1 MGNNRKL
8 QLAVRAALALAA
20 ASASIAQVHADT
32 ANTVTTGADSS
43 AAGATDAL
51 QEVVVT
57 GSRIKSTNLVSISP
71 VTTVTSADI
80 QVTGLSRVEDILNN
94 LPQVF
99 AGQGANLSNGAD
111 GTATVDLHDLGAQ
124 RTLVLVNGRRLGP
137 GDSAG
142 GNASDINQIPAQL
155 IEKVEVL
162 TGGASATYGADAVS
176 GVVNFIMNTHFEGV
190 KVDANYGM
198 YQHSNHD
205 NFAAGIVNTAGDGPL
220 SGNVDSGFNKDLAV
234 LLGSNFA
241 DGKGNATGYMTYT
254 NQAAVLQRPFDYS
267 ACTLG
272 GTKNATGGTSVACGG
287 SHTDAGGTFYGYGA
301 NSSTL
306 FYDTVDPKTGVFRP
320 VAATDVYNY
329 GALNYYTRPNERW
342 TAGSFINY
350 DVNDHVNVYSEVMFM
365 RNNSTAQLAPGGDF
379 GTANPIINC
388 GPAGIGLPGNPL
400 LTAQEFSTICSPANI
415 AGQAATT
422 PGGVAIPPN
431 SVAISYLLRRNV
443 EGGGRQTLFT
453 NESIRTLLGVKGDF
467 ADVWKY
473 DVYAQYSNVVTIQNN
488 LNYFSTSA
496 MQNALNVVTGPNG
509 KPTCVAALPGGS
521 APNCVPW
528 NVWVPGGVTQAA
540 LAYLAIPDEIN
551 GVVSEY
557 VGHADVSGDLGKY
570 GVQIP
575 TAKSGMQLNVGA
587 EWREDSSATNPD
599 YVAQQGLASGG
610 SGPTP
615 PISGQ
620 IHAAEMFTE
629 FNLPIADGLPGIDQM
644 AFQGGYRY
652 SSYNLGFDTNTFK
665 LGLEWAPVSDIRF
678 RGGFNRA
685 VRVPNISE
693 LYTTESV
700 GPGGTID
707 PCWGSAPLLT
717 EAECARTFPD
727 TPAGQAQAAQQYGH
741 MAVNSASQ
749 INTQSGGNPHLTPE
763 TANTTSFGFVFQP
776 EFLRGFSATVD
787 YYDIKITNAIIS
799 STGTAT
805 AIITDCAL
813 TGSASACGLIH
824 RAGGGTLWLSSA
836 GFVSTPSANV
846 GLVSTKDVDVK
857 THYTF
862 DMSAMGKLALD
873 LEGTYV
879 INNITTPIPGAP
891 SYNCAGLWGP
901 TCGNPLP
908 KWRHVLT
915 TDWATPWAGL
925 DLNMRWRFFGATNVE
940 TGSSSP
946 DLYYPTTNYPGFNRI
961 SNYSYIDLSAAMAV
975 TKNVKVRLGVNNVLD
990 KDPPIVL
997 SGNCAAGPCNGNTF
1011 SQTYDVL
1018 GRFLYL
1024 HATVQF

>member
-20 ASASIAQVHADT
+20 SAALPQVHAQTT
-32 ANTVTTGADSS
+32 AATASTDAP
-43 AAGATDAL
+43 AAGL
-51 QEVVVT
+51 EEVVVT

-71 VTTVTSADI
+71 VTTVTAADI

-176 GVVNFIMNTHFEGV
+176 GVVNFILNTHFEGV

-198 YQHSNHD
+198 YEHNNHD
-205 NFAAGIVNTAGDGPL
+205 GFAAGLVNAAGDGPL
-220 SGNVDSGFNKDLAV
+220 ASSVDSGFNKDLAV

-254 NQAAVLQRPFDYS
+254 NQAPVLQRPFDYS
-267 ACTLG
+267 ACTLAG
-272 GTKNATGGTSVACGG
+272 SRNSTGGTDVSCGG
-287 SHTDAGGTFYGYGA
+287 SYTDRGGSFLGYNA
-301 NSSTL
+301 NYSANTV
-306 FYDTVDPKTGVFRP
+306 YNTVDPKTGVFRP
-320 VAATDVYNY
+320 INTATDLYNY

-342 TAGSFINY
+342 TAGTFINY
-350 DVNDHVNVYSEVMFM
+350 DVNDHVNVYSELMFM
-365 RNNSTAQLAPGGDF
+365 KNNSTAQLAPGGDF
-379 GTANPIINC
+379 GTANPTVNC
-388 GPAGIGLPGNPL
+388 GPSGIGLPGNPL
-400 LTAQEFSTICSPANI
+400 ITAQELSVICTPANI
-415 AGQAATT
+415 AAQPSTVPA
-422 PGGVAIPPN
+422 N
-431 SVAISYLLRRNV
+431 SVFINYLLRRNV

-453 NESIRTLLGVKGDF
+453 NESYRTLLGVKGDF
-467 ADVWKY
+467 ADAWKF
-473 DVYAQYSNVVTIQNN
+473 DVYAQYSNVTTIQNN
-488 LNYFSTSA
+488 LNYFSTTA
-496 MQNALNVVTGPNG
+496 MQYALNVVTGPNG
-509 KPTCVAALPGGS
+509 KPTCVAALPGGA
-521 APNCVPW
+521 APSCVPW
-528 NVWVPGGVTQAA
+528 NIWVPGGVTPAA
-540 LAYLAIPDEIN
+540 LAYLSIPDEIN
-551 GVVSEY
+551 GVVQEY
-557 VGHADVSGDLGKY
+557 VAHADVSSDLGHY
-570 GVQIP
+570 GVQLP
-575 TAKSGMQLNVGA
+575 TAKSAMQLNMGV

-620 IHAAEMFTE
+620 IHAAEVFTE
-629 FNLPIADGLPGIDQM
+629 FNLPLVDGMPGIDQL

-652 SSYNLGFDTNTFK
+652 SSYNLGFNTNTFK

-685 VRVPNISE
+685 VRVPNVGE
-693 LYTTESV
+693 LYSIQSV

-707 PCWGSAPLLT
+707 PCWGISGTASAPLLT
-717 EAECARTFPD
+717 EAQCANTFPH
-727 TPAGQAQAAQQYGH
+727 TPAGQALAAAVYGT
-741 MAVNSASQ
+741 MSVNSAYQ
-749 INTQSGGNPHLTPE
+749 INTQSGGNPKLQPE

-776 EFLRGFSATVD
+776 EFLHGFSASID

-805 AIITDCAL
+805 AIISDCAL
-813 TGSASACGLIH
+813 TDAASACNLIH
-824 RAGGGTLWLSSA
+824 RPASGSLWLSSS
-836 GFVSTPSANV
+836 GFVATPSANV
-846 GLVSTKDVDVK
+846 GVISTKDVDVK
-857 THYTF
+857 THYAL
-862 DMSAMGKLALD
+862 DINSMGKLVFD

-879 INNITTPIPGAP
+879 IDNITTPIPGAP
-891 SYNCAGLWGP
+891 SYDCAGFWGP

-908 KWRHVLT
+908 KWRHVFS

-925 DLNMRWRFFGATNVE
+925 DVNMRWRYLGATKVE
-940 TGSSSP
+940 TSSSSP
-946 DLYYPTTNYPGFNRI
+946 DLYYPTTDYPGFNRI
-961 SNYSYIDLSAAMAV
+961 SNYSYVDLSAAMAV
-975 TKNVKVRLGVNNVLD
+975 TKNVKVRVGANNVLD
-990 KDPPIVL
+990 KDPPTVL

-1011 SQTYDVL
+1011 AQTYDVL
-1018 GRFLYL
+1018 GRYLYV